1 MQGWRMSMEDAHTTV
16 PVVPGMD
23 KCSFYAVFDGHCG
36 PTIAKYSSE
45 NLLMEFLKH
54 PDLSAFVNS
63 GNNTNIDPEAVGKV
77 MKEGF
82 VILDDYMKTV
92 PPWKNGEDQSGS
104 TAVCALVT
112 PTHVICANCGDSR
125 AIFSR
130 QGDLGLVTR
139 DHKPTNDDEK
149 SRIEKA
155 GGSVIMHRVNGSLA
169 VSRALGD
176 YEYKT
181 STNMPSIEQQVSPL
195 PEIFTLERDNDK
207 DEFLLIAC
215 DGIWDVMSNQE
226 SIEYI
231 HRELQIRDDLGLI
244 CANLLEECLQR
255 GSRDNMSAVLVTFP
269 AAPEVNEEAR
279 LKDEEIR
286 DNDKDEFLLI
296 ACDGIWDVMSNQE
309 SIEYIHREL
318 QIRDD
323 LGLIC
328 ANLLEECLQRGS
340 RDNMSAVLVTFP
352 AAPEVNEEARLKDE
366 EERRKIAAIT
376 EKIEEEVTR
385 LFIENNAVSVA
396 HACGAVDTILESCEP
411 EGGQLRIPRRRI
423 VENKLLDL
431 RENEYS
437 TQASAPIEIERV
449 VCVSSLDMSNINSC
463 YIGRPG
469 GREGRLG
476 GGSDHHQSVTEDESP
491 AATRTKTLAGLV
503 RRWLRRRFQIPD
515 NQTSED
521 NIDHQKEQN
530 NAVDS
535 NQVNDGNTV
544 ETTAASEEK
553 ITCKSGS
560 GAPGKSTSNCIV
572 LNAV

>member
-1 MQGWRMSMEDAHTTV
+1 MEDAHTTV

-63 GNNTNIDPEAVGKV
+63 GNKTNIDPEAVGKV

-112 PTHVICANCGDSR
+112 PTHIICANCGDSR

-149 SRIEKA
+149 CRIEKA

-231 HRELQIRDDLGLI
+231 HRELQIRDDLG
-244 CANLLEECLQR
+244 Q
-255 GSRDNMSAVLVTFP
+255 
-269 AAPEVNEEAR
+269 
-279 LKDEEIR
+279 
-286 DNDKDEFLLI
+286 
-296 ACDGIWDVMSNQE
+296 
-309 SIEYIHREL
+309 
-318 QIRDD
+318 
-323 LGLIC
+323 IC

-376 EKIEEEVTR
+376 EKIEEEVKR
-385 LFIENNAVSVA
+385 LFVENNAVSVA
-396 HACGAVDTILESCEP
+396 HACGSVDTMLESCEP
-411 EGGQLRIPRRRI
+411 EGAQLRIPRRRI

-437 TQASAPIEIERV
+437 TQPSAP
-449 VCVSSLDMSNINSC
+449 
-463 YIGRPG
+463 
-469 GREGRLG
+469 
-476 GGSDHHQSVTEDESP
+476 
-491 AATRTKTLAGLV
+491 
-503 RRWLRRRFQIPD
+503 
-515 NQTSED
+515 
-521 NIDHQKEQN
+521 EQN

-544 ETTAASEEK
+544 ETTPPAAEEKSEE
-553 ITCKSGS
+553 T
-560 GAPGKSTSNCIV
+560 
-572 LNAV
+572 